1 MAPPSPPHSE
11 ESDDLEYNLQMKLS
25 ARPDPPPTHNSH
37 ASKIGGQVISK
48 RWSQLSLLGAVL
60 GGVSLEYICSN
71 IIMVQFTKPRT
82 KPKQTSQS
90 KPARFA
96 SFLYDWAGTQNTI
109 FWWNKIQSFSFQG
122 SPSYPFTPQKYPC
135 CWAFQLG
142 GTPLVWWQRN
152 IKLSN
157 IVWTKQDAPSLKSQE
172 WCPWT
177 EVLTVTWRAGSQS
190 QWWWQWRSVWASLVE
205 IPKQLLKYTALSSV
219 ISSPSYNLC
228 STRIFNMI

>member
-1 MAPPSPPHSE
+1 
-11 ESDDLEYNLQMKLS
+11 
-25 ARPDPPPTHNSH
+25 
-37 ASKIGGQVISK
+37 
-48 RWSQLSLLGAVL
+48 
-60 GGVSLEYICSN
+60 
-71 IIMVQFTKPRT
+71 MVQFTKPRT